1 MRMGRARC
9 FRLVLKKEIEMRL
22 LETKEMEVVAGGTAA
37 EDAAAVRANAQTAN
51 ATCGQG
57 NVKSVSTTG
66 FECK

>member
-1 MRMGRARC
+1 ME
-9 FRLVLKKEIEMRL
+9 VLKGSVLEM
-22 LETKEMEVVAGGTAA
+22 VSGGEGGGNAEAAKAAADTAA
-37 EDAAAVRANAQTAN
+37 VSRNANTAV